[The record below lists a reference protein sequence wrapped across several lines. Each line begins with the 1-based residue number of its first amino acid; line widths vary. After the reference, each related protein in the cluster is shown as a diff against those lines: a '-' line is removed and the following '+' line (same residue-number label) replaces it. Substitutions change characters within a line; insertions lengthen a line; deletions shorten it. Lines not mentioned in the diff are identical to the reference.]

1 MIQQALL
8 EKFEQFT
15 APEELKRAGIYPY
28 FRPIEENHDTEVI
41 IHGRKLLMFGS
52 NSYMGL
58 TNHPKVKEAAKK
70 AIDTYGSSCSGSRFL
85 NGTSRLHI
93 ELEEKLADYLGKEA
107 ALIFTTGFQTNLGT
121 VATITG

>member
-15 APEELKRAGIYPY
+15 TPDELKRSGIYPY
-28 FRPIEENHDTEVI
+28 FRRIAENHDREVV
-41 IHGRKLLMFGS
+41 IHGKKLLMFGS

-70 AIDTYGSSCSGSRFL
+70 AIDRFGSSCSGSRFL
-85 NGTSRLHI
+85 SGTSQLHI
-93 ELEEKLADYLGKEA
+93 QLEEQLAA
-107 ALIFTTGFQTNLGT
+107 FT
-121 VATITG
+121 